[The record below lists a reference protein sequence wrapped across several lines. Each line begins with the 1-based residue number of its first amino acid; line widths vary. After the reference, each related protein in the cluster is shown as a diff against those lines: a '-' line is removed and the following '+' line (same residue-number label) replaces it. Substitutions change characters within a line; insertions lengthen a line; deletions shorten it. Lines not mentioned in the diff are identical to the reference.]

1 MRYVMARF
9 KTEQRNLAY
18 RIYVTDSLQI
28 LTRAERRFADSLME
42 DLETDANKKEPT
54 ESADEIIDRIVGGF
68 NKLVSEDRKEDD
80 E

>member
-1 MRYVMARF
+1 MARF

-18 RIYVTDSLQI
+18 RIYITDSLQI
-28 LTRAERRFADSLME
+28 LTRAERRFADSLVD
-42 DLETDANKKEPT
+42 DLKTDAEKNAPKET
-54 ESADEIIDRIVGGF
+54 ADEIIKRIVGGF

>member
-1 MRYVMARF
+1 MARF

-28 LTRAERRFADSLME
+28 LTRAERRFADSLLD
-42 DLETDANKKEPT
+42 DLETDAEKKAPKET
-54 ESADEIIDRIVGGF
+54 ADEIIKRIVGGI